1 MAVLVPPFG
10 TCVHLQVLI
19 RELLA
24 ETDEACEY
32 AIYVLGLIARQEGN
46 VTFSLE
52 LFQKA
57 MQLNPNSAENK
68 KQLARSLFLLG
79 KHKAALEAYT
89 DTLTLSPN
97 DWVGGCGVGL
107 MVRLEL
113 LCGWSVVKS
122 SNVGLAMY
130 CMQLLLATD
139 ILCVRHGIFCL
150 WLAQLSNLAEMVSLC

>member
-1 MAVLVPPFG
+1 MVVLVPPFG

-107 MVRLEL
+107 MVR
-113 LCGWSVVKS
+113 
-122 SNVGLAMY
+122 
-130 CMQLLLATD
+130 
-139 ILCVRHGIFCL
+139 
-150 WLAQLSNLAEMVSLC
+150 